1 MVSEVPQQSSS
12 VYVES
17 AHTPESVELAA
28 SAPPELA
35 ASAVQ
40 IPSGITASPAA
51 DKCKVHT

>member
-40 IPSGITASPAA
+40 IPSGKTVSPAA
-51 DKCKVHT
+51 DKSKVYT